1 MFKESVFI
9 MPSIL
14 HLNNS
19 YQHLASI
26 MIDMAQGGEHLIF
39 VTRPNKPH
47 GMLIVAPYHAP
58 TTDTTPPQK
67 VIAITALMPKLEQM
81 THLPD
86 IKNIHVLDVNN
97 CQQQQWQSALCAVAD
112 GDTAL
117 FLKKNHRIVAEIFTH
132 TNFDARKAAL
142 NTTNKTELNLSVVA
156 AQQQNQPKKPDGYI
170 GSESAIEKTQK
181 QQFDHWQKLN
191 AKGLVLPFSSTTWA
205 AIKQKEHR
213 LMWAVNHA
221 DYAHLTV
228 SSRSSVSFEGAQA
241 YLKRANDVAWCGYT
255 DWRLPT
261 VDELLTL
268 VVQKPTQVDNM
279 ITFPMQ
285 HIADK
290 KYQDLTTQSPY
301 YDKPSSVCLR
311 ADFFNDIPH
320 NQEDGRRLLN
330 AYYVWTSTVEP
341 LIKRIRHRLA
351 VVSFAHNSQQRV
363 RFDMQ
368 YAYVRLV
375 RSY

>member
-1 MFKESVFI
+1 M
-9 MPSIL
+9 MPLIL
-14 HLNNS
+14 NLNNS

-26 MIDMAQGGEHLIF
+26 MVDIAKNSQRLI
-39 VTRPNKPH
+39 VVGRPNKTH
-47 GMLIVAPYHAP
+47 AMLIVEPYHAL
-58 TTDTTPPQK
+58 TTDTTHDQK
-67 VIAITALMPKLEQM
+67 VVAITALMPKLEQM
-81 THLPD
+81 THLPH
-86 IKNIHVLDVNN
+86 IKNIQILDVNN
-97 CQQQQWQSALCAVAD
+97 CQEQWESALCAVAD
-112 GDTAL
+112 GNTAL

-132 TNFDARKAAL
+132 TNSAARESAL
-142 NTTNKTELNLSVVA
+142 NTAKNAEQNLLVVA
-156 AQQQNQPKKPDGYI
+156 AKQQSQPKKPDGYI

-228 SSRSSVSFEGAQA
+228 SSRSSVSLEGAQA

-268 VVQKPTQVDNM
+268 VVQKPSQVDNM
-279 ITFPMQ
+279 ITLPMQ

-320 NQEDGRRLLN
+320 NQEDGRRLLD

-341 LIKRIRHRLA
+341 LIKWIRHRLA
-351 VVSFAHNSQQRV
+351 VVSFAHNPQQRV
-363 RFDMQ
+363 RFDLQ